1 MYTIGTYK
9 ESALSKY
16 SVPEEIRQMKPKGTA
31 VKVIKGNYYVYSH
44 SQVKDPETGRWKTAT
59 GKLLGKIIP
68 GVGYCPR
75 IAASSLGRITCY
87 CYGEYLLA
95 TFLAKDDFVSLK
107 RLFNPDE
114 AMQVFS
120 LACVFAVEGYIGLG
134 AAVDEYEHS
143 LIARDYPALKFSR
156 HILTGLISRMG
167 LQDRMYD
174 FQRECMKQASQVA
187 VDGHVIATDS
197 DESDLSYQGYKTREL
212 KSEQMNLMVAMDV
225 NARIPLATRVFPG
238 YMVDKK
244 DFTDFMGHVGDVS
257 GKLFIM
263 DSGFNSEE
271 NRKYLKDKKA
281 EYLMPVP
288 SGRSDCSAAFRARK
302 GRMAQFIYTAG
313 RNRSDIVEYRQTDKD
328 DGTKTVFYRN
338 LSEKERLSK
347 AYLEGIEEGK
357 PGYTQE
363 KYDRQSCYFGT
374 IVLETNS
381 SKEPKELYSIY
392 KSRWAIETYYDRLKN
407 GMDFTELGLSDYGLI
422 QGISFVMLLAGRI
435 DACILEAARKV
446 NMTRKELVRLM
457 SGLKLLDKDKLVS
470 IENMKK
476 EHNAVAEKLG
486 FSYDV
491 NRKCLD

>member
-1 MYTIGTYK
+1 
-9 ESALSKY
+9 
-16 SVPEEIRQMKPKGTA
+16 
-31 VKVIKGNYYVYSH
+31 
-44 SQVKDPETGRWKTAT
+44 
-59 GKLLGKIIP
+59 
-68 GVGYCPR
+68 
-75 IAASSLGRITCY
+75 
-87 CYGEYLLA
+87 
-95 TFLAKDDFVSLK
+95 
-107 RLFNPDE
+107 
-114 AMQVFS
+114 
-120 LACVFAVEGYIGLG
+120 
-134 AAVDEYEHS
+134 
-143 LIARDYPALKFSR
+143 
-156 HILTGLISRMG
+156 
-167 LQDRMYD
+167 
-174 FQRECMKQASQVA
+174 
-187 VDGHVIATDS
+187 
-197 DESDLSYQGYKTREL
+197 
-212 KSEQMNLMVAMDV
+212 
-225 NARIPLATRVFPG
+225 
-238 YMVDKK
+238 
-244 DFTDFMGHVGDVS
+244 
-257 GKLFIM
+257 
-263 DSGFNSEE
+263 
-271 NRKYLKDKKA
+271 
-281 EYLMPVP
+281 MPVP

-313 RNRSDIVEYRQTDKD
+313 RNRSDIIEYRQTDKD

-347 AYLEGIEEGK
+347 AYLEVLEEGK

-363 KYDRQSCYFGT
+363 KYDRQSRYFGT

-407 GMDFTELGLSDYGLI
+407 GMDFTELSDYGLI